1 MKEDFESP
9 SQQPAERVEAP
20 TNAQTEAVGGLD
32 GYNAARDA
40 MKGAD
45 TATVPPLELYDSQA
59 GTDSSGSK
67 SAQKSQADGS
77 SSGDN
82 LGVGNGTE
90 RSQSGGDANGGKGA
104 DSQVAPNDGKSATD
118 SAPRDQNP
126 ASIDSSAGTQSDGK
140 PSSDSQAAGNDGKSA
155 TDSAPVD
162 PNNKGIEASSDT
174 ENKGVGKE
182 GNESGKNSPDSDKS
196 GKDEIKSQIDG
207 STADKFGGG
216 ENTKDPSSNKSVE
229 AMSKNPVNDLDDMTT
244 TAPGGDPSMG
254 DFSPPQGESN
264 VNPGAGDGGTNKGDS
279 GSKPPVNEN
288 GKPNGDAKNPGAY
301 ESDKDPGDSK
311 GDIKSQ
317 DGAPDKNGSQIS
329 PSQSLPL
336 GPSNT
341 PASTG
346 GSVSQRP
353 QW

>member
-1 MKEDFESP
+1 MKEDFESQ
-9 SQQPAERVEAP
+9 SQQQPERVEAP
-20 TNAQTEAVGGLD
+20 SAAQSEAVNSMD
-32 GYNAARDA
+32 GFNAARDA

-59 GTDSSGSK
+59 GDPSGGTG
-67 SAQKSQADGS
+67 AQKSQADGS
-77 SSGDN
+77 SIGDN
-82 LGVGNGTE
+82 SAASIGDE
-90 RSQSGGDANGGKGA
+90 SSSSGGDANGGKGT
-104 DSQVAPNDGKSATD
+104 DSQAAGNDGKSATD
-118 SAPRDQNP
+118 SAPAEQKAP
-126 ASIDSSAGTQSDGK
+126 SVDSSAGTQSDGK

-155 TDSAPVD
+155 TDSAPAD
-162 PNNKGIEASSDT
+162 PNNKSIEASSDA
-174 ENKGVGKE
+174 ENKSVGKE

-196 GKDEIKSQIDG
+196 GKDGNRSQIDG

-216 ENTKDPSSNKSVE
+216 ENFNDPNSNKSVE

-244 TAPGGDPSMG
+244 TAPGGDPNDG

-264 VNPGAGDGGTNKGDS
+264 INPGAGDGGTNKGDS